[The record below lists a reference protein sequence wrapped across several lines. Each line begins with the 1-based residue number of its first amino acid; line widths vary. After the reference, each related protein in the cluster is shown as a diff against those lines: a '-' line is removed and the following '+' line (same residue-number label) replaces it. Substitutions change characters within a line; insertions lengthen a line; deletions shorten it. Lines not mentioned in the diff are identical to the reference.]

1 MSRFLSDYPADLADW
16 ERDERLVSR
25 GFTHPWRSDVAAANG
40 EAFFDALVRDSLR
53 PGAVVLD
60 VGCGHGAYAMS
71 LAAACP
77 DGRVIGVDRDARV
90 LDLAR
95 ELAAER
101 EVSNVEFLVGEPS
114 AELEIADR
122 SVDLFVCRRGP
133 VIGKWLPLAQRVA
146 KPGAYAIGMHPTGA
160 AGAVPGWQDELPEQ
174 LRRIE
179 RVFGY
184 EEVREWVTGGLAGSR
199 ATLQSCWWFDV
210 PETFD
215 DPGQLASK
223 LGLVFTGDPNELIQG
238 ELTALLDRHAGK
250 VELRHTRLVWRVDLG
265 IE

>member
-1 MSRFLSDYPADLADW
+1 LSGFLSDYPADLADW

-40 EAFFDALVRDSLR
+40 EAFFDALVRDSLHA
-53 PGAVVLD
+53 GAVVLD

-90 LDLAR
+90 LHLAR

-101 EVSNVEFLVGEPS
+101 KVPNVEFLHGEPS
-114 AELEIADR
+114 AELAITDR

-133 VIGKWLPLAQRVA
+133 VIGKWFPLAQRVA
-146 KPGAYAIGMHPTGA
+146 KPGASAIGMHPTGA
-160 AGAVPGWQDELPEQ
+160 AGAVPDWNDELPER
-174 LRRIE
+174 LRIE

-184 EEVREWVTGGLAGSR
+184 EEVREWVTGGLAGSP
-199 ATLQSCWWFDV
+199 ATLHGCWWIDV

-215 DPGQLASK
+215 DPEQLYVK
-223 LGLVFTGDPNELIQG
+223 LGSTRTGVPYESIKGNLSAI
-238 ELTALLDRHAGK
+238 LDRRGGR

>member
-1 MSRFLSDYPADLADW
+1 MSGFLSDYPADLADW

-77 DGRVIGVDRDARV
+77 DGRVIGVDRDASV
-90 LDLAR
+90 LALAR

-101 EVSNVEFLVGEPS
+101 GARNVEFLLGEPS
-114 AELEIADR
+114 AELEIPDR

-160 AGAVPGWQDELPEQ
+160 AGAIPDWNDELPEPM
-174 LRRIE
+174 RIE

-184 EEVREWVTGGLAGSR
+184 EEVREWVTAGIAGSA
-199 ATLQSCWWFDV
+199 ATLHGCWWIDV
-210 PETFD
+210 PEMFD
-215 DPGQLASK
+215 DPEQLYAK
-223 LGLVFTGDPNELIQG
+223 LGPADTGVPYKQIEPDLAAI
-238 ELTALLDRHAGK
+238 LDRRGGRA
-250 VELRHTRLVWRVDLG
+250 ELRHTRLVWRVDLG